1 MRRPPE
7 VPATPQ
13 SFLAELVATV
23 RRTLPPDVAARVLL
37 VDRQRT
43 MRDRLLGRPG
53 VITRVRLVGPTET
66 LTLGLKAGPKPA
78 GQWSHVYGGET
89 VARRP
94 MTRDELL
101 TTFAGRAA
109 ELAAEVATDAA
120 AEAAR
125 RTLGKRES
133 GSQVRVRES
142 AIEADLRTLPARL
155 GTRLPREAVA
165 QLGRISDL
173 LIDALPR
180 VAGQGESEI
189 ILRRTATVYLPDTL
203 QAYLS
208 LPGDWAAGHVYPDGS
223 TPAQALIAQLGAL
236 EGAAQRM
243 RDAALE
249 HDASALLINGRF
261 LSERFAPSRPDPS

>member
-1 MRRPPE
+1 MRRPPAA
-7 VPATPQ
+7 PATPQ

-37 VDRQRT
+37 VDRRRT
-43 MRDRLLGRPG
+43 VRDRLLGRPG

-66 LTLGLKAGPKPA
+66 LTLGLKAGAKPA

-94 MTRDELL
+94 MTHDELL
-101 TTFAGRAA
+101 NTFAGRAA

-125 RTLGKRES
+125 QTLGRRAS

-142 AIEADLRTLPARL
+142 AIEGDLRTLPARL
-155 GTRLPREAVA
+155 GTRLPREALA

-180 VAGQGESEI
+180 VAGQGEPEI

-208 LPGDWAAGHVYPDGS
+208 LPADWAAGHVYPDGS
-223 TPAQALIAQLGAL
+223 TPAQALTTQLGAL
-236 EGAAQRM
+236 ESAAQRM
-243 RDAALE
+243 RDAALQ

-261 LSERFAPSRPDPS
+261 LSERFASSRPDPR

>member
-1 MRRPPE
+1 MRTPPP

-13 SFLAELVATV
+13 SFLAEIVATV
-23 RRTLPPDVAARVLL
+23 RRTLPPAVAARVLL
-37 VDRQRT
+37 VDRRRT
-43 MRDRLLGRPG
+43 LKDRIAGRPG
-53 VITRVRLVGPTET
+53 VITRVRLVGPNET
-66 LTLGLKAGPKPA
+66 LTLGLKGGTQPA
-78 GQWSHVYGGET
+78 AQWSHVYGGET

-94 MTRDELL
+94 MTHDELL

-109 ELAAEVATDAA
+109 EIAAEAATDAA

-125 RTLGKRES
+125 QTLGRRAS
-133 GSQVRVRES
+133 GSQVRVREG

-155 GTRLPREAVA
+155 GKRLPREAVA
-165 QLGRISDL
+165 QLARISDL

-180 VAGQGESEI
+180 VAGQGEPEI

-208 LPGDWAAGHVYPDGS
+208 LPPDWAAGHVYPDGS
-223 TPAQALIAQLGAL
+223 TPAQALVTQLGAL
-236 EGAAQRM
+236 ESAAQRM

-261 LSERFAPSRPDPS
+261 LTERFAATRPDPR